1 MPKNA
6 VTKECRGVYQQLLF
20 SQSRYL

>member
-6 VTKECRGVYQQLLF
+6 VTKECRGIYQQLLF